1 MTFRLLGPDGVRARM
16 QELQAKVY
24 PEGDFQN
31 QLAGAQA
38 AIGGLSG
45 EIAPFSPLAPG
56 VSVVGSGGPNPFR
69 ALIKHAAQSNGVNE
83 HLFDALV
90 QAESSYNPLAK
101 SEAGA
106 MGLSQLMP
114 GTAEAMGVKNPFDPA
129 QNLAGGAKYLSSLI
143 ERFGSAELA
152 LAAYNAG
159 PTAVVNAGGI
169 PQNGQTPAYVARVM
183 KLFRDR
189 TGQ

>member
-24 PEGDFQN
+24 PEGDFQS

-45 EIAPFSPLAPG
+45 EIAPFSPMSPG

-69 ALIKHAAQSNGVNE
+69 ALIKQAAQTNGINE

-101 SEAGA
+101 SDAGA

-114 GTAEAMGVKNPFDPA
+114 GTAEAMGVSNPFDPA

-143 ERFGSAELA
+143 ERFGTAELA

-159 PTAVVNAGGI
+159 PTAVAKAGGV

-183 KLFRDR
+183 KLFRDKEGR
-189 TGQ
+189 